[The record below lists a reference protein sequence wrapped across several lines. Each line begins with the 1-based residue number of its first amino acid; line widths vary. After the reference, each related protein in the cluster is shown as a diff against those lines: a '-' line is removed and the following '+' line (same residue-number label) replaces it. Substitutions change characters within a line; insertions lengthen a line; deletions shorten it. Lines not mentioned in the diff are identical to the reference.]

1 VSQLIDRVNISDDRT
16 LPHSMPNPLRWRHE
30 PTSVASR
37 PIRSF
42 LQERSLA
49 TCTFSSTTNLI
60 MRDKV
65 PMLSPFPS
73 RRAASRR
80 GRELEPN
87 LNLGRFALG
96 VPKAGG

>member
-1 VSQLIDRVNISDDRT
+1 MSQLIDRVNISDDRT
-16 LPHSMPNPLRWRHE
+16 LPYSMPNLRRWL
-30 PTSVASR
+30 SVASR

-65 PMLSPFPS
+65 PMLSP
-73 RRAASRR
+73 RVIYASGNAFTRYR
-80 GRELEPN
+80 LR
-87 LNLGRFALG
+87 
-96 VPKAGG
+96 VSM